1 MASTLFTG
9 ASRYSTDF
17 SAVIERSVGIASL
30 SLTQMQQSRAKSGD
44 EVTAL
49 KAIESRVVALQS
61 TIKGIEDSVAAR
73 AWQASS
79 SDAASVKVATSDGAA
94 AGSYTVNITSL
105 GSYSISVGKTA
116 VADPST
122 GNFVAAGTTKLTL
135 RVTDHDQGGS
145 SSDITIDVAGTT
157 LQAVVDA
164 INAKPDTGV
173 QAAVVNTSETAT
185 PAYAISLQARTLGK
199 LALQLKEGSPPPV
212 DDSKDLMRVDEAD
225 AEDASLGART
235 SFSVNKVAL
244 SSASR
249 TITLAPKLTVDL
261 LKADGKEIT
270 VRVERN
276 TSAFSS
282 GVESFVSAYNNVI
295 AEIDKYTGSGG
306 ALAGNALAATIRNQ
320 LRSAVTAVLGS
331 GQFTTLAQIGVE
343 YTKDGRLSFN
353 TSLFA
358 TETRDKF
365 DALQTLVGTSSTGG
379 FAKILTDALNTLEA
393 ANGGMLKSSISSL
406 DAALKSEDQR
416 IAAEQTRV
424 EQFTRDL
431 QERLAKADAAIAAL
445 EQQASYFN
453 SMFEAMRVNQKSM
466 S

>member
-30 SLTQMQQSRAKSGD
+30 SLTQMQQARAKSGD

-49 KAIESRVVALQS
+49 KAVESRVLALQS
-61 TIKGIEDSVAAR
+61 TVEGIENSVGAS
-73 AWQASS
+73 AWQARS
-79 SDAASVKVATSDGAA
+79 SDSASVKVATSDGAS
-94 AGSYTVNITSL
+94 GGFYTVNVTSL
-105 GSYSISVGKTA
+105 GSYSIAVGKTA
-116 VADPST
+116 VADPSS
-122 GNFVAAGTTKLTL
+122 GDFVTSGTTKLTL
-135 RVTDHDQGGS
+135 RLTDHDGGGA
-145 SSDITIDVAGTT
+145 SDTTIDIAGTT

-164 INAKPDTGV
+164 INARPEIGV
-173 QAAVVNTSETAT
+173 QAAIVNINATAT
-185 PAYAISLQARTLGK
+185 PAYAISLQSRNLGK
-199 LALQLKEGSPPPV
+199 LAIQLKEGSPPPL
-212 DDSKDLMRVDEAD
+212 DDSKDLMNVDEAD
-225 AEDASLGART
+225 PDDASLGERAT
-235 SFSVNKVAL
+235 FSVNKVAL

-261 LKADGKEIT
+261 LKAESKEVTI
-270 VRVERN
+270 RVERN
-276 TSAFSS
+276 AAAFSS
-282 GVESFVSAYNNVI
+282 GIESFVSAYNNVL
-295 AEIDKYTGSGG
+295 AEIDKYTASGG
-306 ALAGNALAATIRNQ
+306 ALAGNALAGTIRNQ

-343 YTKDGRLSFN
+343 YTKEGRLSFN
-353 TSLFA
+353 SSLFA

-365 DALQTLVGTSSTGG
+365 DALQTLVGTSTTGG
-379 FAKILTDALNTLEA
+379 FAKILTDALNALET

-406 DAALKSEDQR
+406 DEALKAEDQR
-416 IAAEQTRV
+416 IAAEQARV

-431 QERLAKADAAIAAL
+431 QERMAKADAMIAAL